1 MKAPPTNIAKW
12 ATFCVLLGNLDL
24 NHKQPTKTLHISKT
38 CFFRIL
44 YLNDFLQIA
53 RHLSSNLCSINLSK
67 YIGLFFGDLFNS
79 SWPLWSN
86 FTNYFFKVKLSKNI
100 FQFMIDLV
108 QQILLSTFSSST
120 LSCLTLTK
128 SIFSSSTFLS
138 LILSSSK
145 LSSSFFSR
153 STSSSST
160 YQGRPRKVRPRQVST
175 SSSSTSSS
183 STSSSLTL
191 SSSTFSS
198 RSSF

>member
-1 MKAPPTNIAKW
+1 M
-12 ATFCVLLGNLDL
+12 GNLDL
-24 NHKQPTKTLHISKT
+24 NHKQPTKKLHISKT

-44 YLNDFLQIA
+44 YLNDFFQIA
-53 RHLSSNLCSINLSK
+53 RHLSSILHSINLSK
-67 YIGLFFGDLFNS
+67 YIGLFSVTFIIDLD
-79 SWPLWSN
+79 LCDLILRI
-86 FTNYFFKVKLSKNI
+86 TFFKVKLSKNI
-100 FQFMIDLV
+100 FHFKIDLV

-145 LSSSFFSR
+145 LSSSIFSR

-183 STSSSLTL
+183 STSSSSTSSSLTL